1 MEIKNQNYYLPGSV
15 KIDELKQ
22 LEKLASQSKD
32 IIVEIGSFQGRS
44 TVGLAKG
51 SKLGNNN
58 TVYAIDKWSNNVV
71 NGTKDVIISKESFI
85 NNLKTSEVND
95 IVTPIHST
103 SNEAFK
109 NWDKKIG
116 MIFIDGDHSYQ
127 GVKNDIRW
135 CDFVI
140 PGGIIAFHDYL
151 SPKYD
156 NSVIRAVNEVKSNWN
171 FHSHTTGL
179 MVFTK

>member
-1 MEIKNQNYYLPGSV
+1 MELNNRNYFIPGSV
-15 KIDELKQ
+15 KTEELKQ

-51 SKLGNNN
+51 SKKGNKCQI
-58 TVYAIDKWSNNVV
+58 YAIDKWSNEKV
-71 NGTKDVIISKESFI
+71 NGTSNVFISKESFL
-85 NNLKTSEVND
+85 NNLKNSNVDN
-95 IVTPIHST
+95 IVTPVHST

-109 NWDKKIG
+109 DWDKKIG
-116 MIFIDGDHSYQ
+116 MLFIDGDHSYQ

-156 NSVIRAVNEVKSNWN
+156 NSVIRAVDEVKSNWT
-171 FHSHTTGL
+171 FHSHTIGL
-179 MVFTK
+179 IVFTK

>member
-1 MEIKNQNYYLPGSV
+1 MTKIENQNYFLPGSV
-15 KIDELKQ
+15 KIEELEQ

-58 TVYAIDKWSNNVV
+58 IVYAIDTWGNKVV
-71 NGTKDVIISKESFI
+71 TKDVIISKESFM
-85 NNLKTSEVND
+85 NNIKNSEVDD

-103 SNEAFK
+103 SNKAFV

-116 MIFIDGDHSYQ
+116 MLFIDGDHSYN
-127 GVKNDIRW
+127 GVKSDIRW

-140 PGGIIAFHDYL
+140 PGGIIAFHDYH

-156 NSVIRAVNEVKSNWN
+156 ESVIKAVDESKSNWTL
-171 FHSHTTGL
+171 HSHTKGL
-179 MVFTK
+179 IVFIK

>member
-1 MEIKNQNYYLPGSV
+1 MEIKNKNYYLPGSV
-15 KIDELKQ
+15 KIEELKQ
-22 LEKLASQSKD
+22 LEKLASQARG

-44 TVGLAKG
+44 TIGLAKG

-58 TVYAIDKWSNNVV
+58 MVYAIDKWSNNIV
-71 NGTKDVIISKESFI
+71 NGTKDVVISKENFI
-85 NNLKTSEVND
+85 NNLKSSQVQD
-95 IVTPIHST
+95 IVIPIHST
-103 SNEAFK
+103 SNEAFDG
-109 NWDKKIG
+109 WDKKIG

>member
-1 MEIKNQNYYLPGSV
+1 MELNNKNYYLPGSV
-15 KIDELKQ
+15 KIEELNH

-51 SKLGNNN
+51 SKSGNNN
-58 TVYAIDKWSNNVV
+58 MVYAIDKWSNNTV
-71 NGTKDVIISKESFI
+71 NGTKDVVISKENFI
-85 NNLKTSEVND
+85 NNLKNSKVDD

-109 NWDKKIG
+109 NWDEPIG

-127 GVKNDIRW
+127 GTKNDIKW

-140 PGGIIAFHDYL
+140 PGGIISFHDYL

-156 NSVIRAVNEVKSNWN
+156 TSVIRAVDEAKSNWN
-171 FHSHTTGL
+171 FHSHITGL
-179 MVFTK
+179 IIFTK

>member
-1 MEIKNQNYYLPGSV
+1 MKKQNYYTPGSV
-15 KIDELKQ
+15 KIEELKQ

-51 SKLGNNN
+51 SKSGNNN
-58 TVYAIDKWSNNVV
+58 TVYAIDTWPNKRVS
-71 NGTKDVIISKESFI
+71 GTQDVIISKESFM
-85 NNLKTSEVND
+85 NNLKISEVND
-95 IVTPIHST
+95 IVTPIHSS
-103 SNEAFK
+103 SNKALV

-116 MIFIDGDHSYQ
+116 MLFIDGDHSYN
-127 GVKNDIRW
+127 GVKSDIRW

-156 NSVIRAVNEVKSNWN
+156 NSVIKAVDESKSNWTL
-171 FHSHTTGL
+171 HSHTKGL
-179 MVFTK
+179 IVFIK

>member
-1 MEIKNQNYYLPGSV
+1 MKNQNYYLPGSV
-15 KIDELKQ
+15 QLEELEQ

-58 TVYAIDKWSNNVV
+58 MVYAIDIWNNGKV
-71 NGTKDVIISKESFI
+71 NGTNDVFVRKEDFI
-85 NNLKTSEVND
+85 NNLKSSQVQD

-103 SNEAFK
+103 SNDAFN

-116 MIFIDGDHSYQ
+116 MLFIDGDHSYQ
-127 GVKNDIRW
+127 GVKSDIRW

-179 MVFTK
+179 IVFTK

>member
-1 MEIKNQNYYLPGSV
+1 MEIKNKNYYLPGSV
-15 KIDELKQ
+15 KIEELKQ
-22 LEKLASQSKD
+22 LEKLASQARG

-44 TVGLAKG
+44 TIGLAKG

-58 TVYAIDKWSNNVV
+58 MVYAVDKWSNNIV
-71 NGTKDVIISKESFI
+71 NGTKDVVNRKENFI
-85 NNLKTSEVND
+85 NNLKSSQVQN

-103 SNEAFK
+103 SNEAFDR
-109 NWDKKIG
+109 WDKKIG

-156 NSVIRAVNEVKSNWN
+156 NSVIRAVDEVKSNWT

-179 MVFTK
+179 IAFIK